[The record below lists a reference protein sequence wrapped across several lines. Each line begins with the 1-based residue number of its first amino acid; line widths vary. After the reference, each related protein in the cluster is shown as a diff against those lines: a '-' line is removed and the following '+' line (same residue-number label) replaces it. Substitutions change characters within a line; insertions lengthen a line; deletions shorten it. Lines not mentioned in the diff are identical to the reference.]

1 METLNLIVDGL
12 WIAALAIMAGAAR
25 QAYGRILPD
34 TQVPMQFGFDGQ
46 PTWRAPKLFALA
58 FQPTVAAV
66 VWLVMVAGARTISS
80 DGLMMLVGIKVL
92 LAPLLALVNLWWLR
106 KVMAILDDEGQLRG

>member
-1 METLNLIVDGL
+1 MDTLNLIVDGF

-25 QAYGRILPD
+25 QAYARILPD

-58 FQPTVAAV
+58 FQPAAATV
-66 VWLVMVAGARTISS
+66 VWLSMVAVGRTGS
-80 DGLMMLVGIKVL
+80 DEAALMMLGMKAL
-92 LAPLLALVNLWWLR
+92 FAPLLALVNLWWLR
-106 KVMAILDDEGQLRG
+106 KVIKILGDEGQLRG